1 MLPLKR
7 VALALGVV
15 LACACSD
22 ASMDEVVSVP
32 RDAGTSTGADATIDR
47 DADAAAISD
56 SATGA
61 EAGPPGSPATAWAA
75 FATGI
80 TARST
85 GLGSGPAPRVGIV
98 YGGFGAALSHTQAWT
113 DALFSAALAADS
125 VAWLVAVKGPD
136 DARYLTR
143 NDISNSQLAAE
154 LTGRRS
160 GKTYGTVVVIA
171 HSSGAYV
178 AEELF
183 SQLAPT
189 NGALGKVRYYD
200 LDGDARDLAAVR
212 ASLERVRFVYAK
224 DGALLSRNAAAMQS
238 AAAAAGIPPFVV
250 DASSF
255 GGSGCLTANC
265 LHDAV
270 ILRKPY
276 DPSTFD
282 IARDYTMFSADR
294 PVVTSYLAN

>member
-1 MLPLKR
+1 MPPLR
-7 VALALGVV
+7 HVALALPLV

-22 ASMDEVVSVP
+22 ASMDAGTSEP
-32 RDAGTSTGADATIDR
+32 RDASSSPSTDANL
-47 DADAAAISD
+47 DADAAAPTTSD
-56 SATGA
+56 AGQDA
-61 EAGPPGSPATAWAA
+61 PGEAGPPATAWAELA
-75 FATGI
+75 AGI

-85 GLGSGPAPRVGIV
+85 GLGSATAPRVGIV
-98 YGGFGAALSHTQAWT
+98 YGGFGAAVSHTQAWA
-113 DALFSAALAADS
+113 DALFSAALAAES
-125 VAWLVAVKGPD
+125 IGWLVAVKGPD
-136 DARYLTR
+136 DPRYLTR
-143 NDISNSQLAAE
+143 NDIANSQLAAE

-160 GKTYGTVVVIA
+160 GKTYGSVVVIA

-200 LDGDARDLAAVR
+200 LDGDARDLAPVR

-224 DGALLSRNAAAMQS
+224 DGALLSRNAGAMQT
-238 AAAAAGIPPFVV
+238 AAAAAGVLPFVV
-250 DASSF
+250 DASA
-255 GGSGCLTANC
+255 SGCLTANC

-270 ILRKPY
+270 ILRKPH

-282 IARDYTMFSADR
+282 LARDYTMFSADR

>member
-1 MLPLKR
+1 
-7 VALALGVV
+7 
-15 LACACSD
+15 
-22 ASMDEVVSVP
+22 
-32 RDAGTSTGADATIDR
+32 
-47 DADAAAISD
+47 
-56 SATGA
+56 
-61 EAGPPGSPATAWAA
+61 
-75 FATGI
+75 
-80 TARST
+80 
-85 GLGSGPAPRVGIV
+85 
-98 YGGFGAALSHTQAWT
+98 
-113 DALFSAALAADS
+113 
-125 VAWLVAVKGPD
+125 VAVKGPD
-136 DARYLTR
+136 DPRYLMR
-143 NDISNSQLAAE
+143 NDIANSQIAAE

-178 AEELF
+178 AEELL

-200 LDGDARDLAAVR
+200 LDGDARDLAPVR

-224 DGALLSRNAAAMQS
+224 DGALLSRNAGAMQT
-238 AAAAAGIPPFVV
+238 AAAAAGIQPFVV
-250 DASSF
+250 DASSS

-270 ILRKPY
+270 ILRKPHN
-276 DPSTFD
+276 PNTFD

>member
-1 MLPLKR
+1 
-7 VALALGVV
+7 
-15 LACACSD
+15 
-22 ASMDEVVSVP
+22 
-32 RDAGTSTGADATIDR
+32 
-47 DADAAAISD
+47 
-56 SATGA
+56 
-61 EAGPPGSPATAWAA
+61 
-75 FATGI
+75 
-80 TARST
+80 
-85 GLGSGPAPRVGIV
+85 VGIV
-98 YGGFGAALSHTQAWT
+98 YGGFGAAASHTQAWA
-113 DALFSAALAADS
+113 DALFSAALAAES

-143 NDISNSQLAAE
+143 NDIANSQLAAE

-171 HSSGAYV
+171 HSSGTYV

-200 LDGDARDLAAVR
+200 LDGDARDLATVR

-238 AAAAAGIPPFVV
+238 AAAAAGVPPFVV

-255 GGSGCLTANC
+255 GGSGCITANC

-282 IARDYTMFSADR
+282 VARDYTMFSADR
-294 PVVTSYLAN
+294 PVVTSYLGN